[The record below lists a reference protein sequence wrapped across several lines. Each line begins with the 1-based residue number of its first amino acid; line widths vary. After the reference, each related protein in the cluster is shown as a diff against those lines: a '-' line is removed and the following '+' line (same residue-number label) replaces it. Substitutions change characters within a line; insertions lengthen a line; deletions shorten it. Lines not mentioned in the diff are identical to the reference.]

1 MDIQKTI
8 PEEIK
13 TIEIR
18 NINIILGKRLAI
30 VETWLN
36 GHRNRK
42 EIDLQPMIDEATPTQ
57 LTIIKGFLKMIV
69 ATSMNVNVSEIPDT
83 IFTNK

>member
-1 MDIQKTI
+1 MNINIVI

-18 NINIILGKRLAI
+18 NVKIILGKRLAI
-30 VETWLN
+30 IETWISGL
-36 GHRNRK
+36 RNRK
-42 EIDLQPMIDEATPTQ
+42 EIDLQPLIDGATSTQ
-57 LTIIKGFLKMIV
+57 LTVIKGFLKMIV
-69 ATSMNVNVSEIPDT
+69 ATSMNVDISEIPDT